1 MTPEQI
7 TTYLTQWMNKA
18 VQNGGFSAQ
27 EAHDGLQALSALSGM
42 AKGNEETQEHPAKPP
57 KGKK

>member
-18 VQNGGFSAQ
+18 VQNGGFTAQ
-27 EAHDGLQALSALSGM
+27 EAHDGLQALTALSGM
-42 AKGNEETQEHPAKPP
+42 AKRNEATQEHPTKPE

>member
-1 MTPEQI
+1 MTPDQI

-18 VQNGGFSAQ
+18 VTNGGFTAQ
-27 EAHDGLQALSALSGM
+27 EAHDGLQALSALSTL
-42 AKGNEETQEHPAKPP
+42 AKGNEETKEHTDKPQ